1 MAFVREI
8 WYLRAIQSH
17 HDLQSRPTQRWIRS
31 HSYLDYLRSTQSH
44 EAMAPVASDEIVFIH
59 DKKAKEKVRKCGGS
73 AKRKAV
79 QLGKGARV
87 FSAVVHFNPTYGEL
101 DGAVYVPQG
110 QSIPDVNQFVT
121 GGTHQRH
128 ARNWRSTSGHTP
140 STGEDYPEPSQT
152 TVEASDNKV
161 GELTDSATGAGDASA
176 AEDAEGNEITNE
188 GTNEVTNGDS
198 DAPHEVEAID
208 NGVADDCGIGLDDQQ
223 DEARWDQD
231 PTNPAQQKESKETA
245 LFNEGLNDKVEDF
258 VMVDTDTTAETK
270 ADEEASFIAL
280 LEVGMHDLFE
290 VEAETTSRLDLT
302 GGVCLPASG
311 PVDNS
316 GQEERPNATMPG
328 WESMEVKKT
337 KGDAVMENTAE
348 ANEEAPGHE
357 PKTQKTPT
365 AAVARDFRTARNTQK
380 IHRFFW
386 QVSKQIRLARRQ
398 GDLDIGQF
406 RQIRLGVKA
415 VREVRATVQSRGNR
429 NVRPAYGPRNP
440 PPL

>member
-1 MAFVREI
+1 
-8 WYLRAIQSH
+8 
-17 HDLQSRPTQRWIRS
+17 
-31 HSYLDYLRSTQSH
+31 
-44 EAMAPVASDEIVFIH
+44 MAPVASDEIVFIH

-110 QSIPDVNQFVT
+110 QSIPDVNQFLAELTNGMRGIGGQRRVT
-121 GGTHQRH
+121 RRRRGKT
-128 ARNWRSTSGHTP
+128 T
-140 STGEDYPEPSQT
+140 PEPSQT

-208 NGVADDCGIGLDDQQ
+208 NDVADDCGIGLDDQQ

-316 GQEERPNATMPG
+316 GQEERPNATMSG

-398 GDLDIGQF
+398 GDFDFGHI
-406 RQIRLGVKA
+406 RQIRLGV
-415 VREVRATVQSRGNR
+415 RSGGEGRATVQSRGNR
-429 NVRPAYGPRNP
+429 SVRPKYEAKM
-440 PPL
+440 